1 MEHNPVQLYIP
12 KIQYRN
18 THICIINTIL
28 MLLHMKRKTYK
39 FRIYPN
45 RKQETALIYTLNT
58 CRRLYNAAIN
68 ILNKVGQGLPEL
80 TPVEMFLS
88 AKQEAPPE
96 RWGSSLVIDL
106 NKSFISDK

>member
-1 MEHNPVQLYIP
+1 
-12 KIQYRN
+12 
-18 THICIINTIL
+18 
-28 MLLHMKRKTYK
+28 MLLQMKRKTYK

-45 RKQETALIYTLNT
+45 RNQETALVYTLNT

-68 ILNKVGQGLPEL
+68 ILNKVEQPEL

-96 RWGSSLVIDL
+96 RLG
-106 NKSFISDK
+106 